1 MSYKHHQDGF
11 GWIIDRSFLA
21 RNRHLTTI
29 ETTTFMRISS
39 RLPSARVGKGGK
51 MVLSDQQ
58 QGGHTDSSYAKV
70 QTGHGAGF
78 LIR

>member
-1 MSYKHHQDGF
+1 MGLVGLS
-11 GWIIDRSFLA
+11 IEFLTI
-21 RNRHLTTI
+21 NQHLTAI
-29 ETTTFMRISS
+29 ETTTFRRNSS

-58 QGGHTDSSYAKV
+58 QGRQHW
-70 QTGHGAGF
+70 Q